1 MKVFSYQVR
10 TLGAK
15 PSAFLRS
22 WLLLVLLLGQGALG
36 AKSLPKEAKQKI
48 EQKLANEPKDH
59 LVSFTEGG
67 KYLTSVQL
75 KPEDTRNY
83 NDLVEFLKNK
93 TPPVSECKN
102 PEPAPPP
109 PCVICDG
116 GRVIC
121 TKAFTK

>member
-48 EQKLANEPKDH
+48 EQKLANEPKD
-59 LVSFTEGG
+59 
-67 KYLTSVQL
+67 
-75 KPEDTRNY
+75 TR
-83 NDLVEFLKNK
+83 FLHGRWE
-93 TPPVSECKN
+93 VLDIS
-102 PEPAPPP
+102 PA
-109 PCVICDG
+109 
-116 GRVIC
+116 
-121 TKAFTK
+121 KA